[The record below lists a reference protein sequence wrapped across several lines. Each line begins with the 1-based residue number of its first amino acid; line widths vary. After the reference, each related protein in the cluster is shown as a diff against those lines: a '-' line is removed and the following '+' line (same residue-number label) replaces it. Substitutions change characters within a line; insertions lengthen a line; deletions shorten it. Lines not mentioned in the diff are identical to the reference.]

1 MSNDIEPRDRATE
14 FRRALV
20 ATADLAPYIRPRPSL
35 KLVVA
40 AVAAF
45 ALAGALTGGAIAT
58 ASMPDPPTVAAQAD
72 AASGAKSYVR
82 DLDGSLVGTPFVRS
96 ATGSTTIDLGPK
108 PADATG
114 LMEGF
119 SCFAPARFSWSL
131 GGKIVGSIDCTPNP
145 GGGASYFDLKNAG
158 SHTLTINALH
168 RGPFS
173 IWISWVHIPT
183 FSPSAAEKLA
193 LADHEVS
200 RDEEVAGF
208 DRYQG
213 CMGAL
218 GHSVPT
224 TTGAIV
230 PTEGYGSGDGSST
243 RCYFTQWE
251 AVDIQWQRQLMNT
264 DLGEKAVDA
273 CLATQGVTP
282 ASTPSARWDQLSQ
295 LVGIQTRCPWIG

>member
-72 AASGAKSYVR
+72 AAS
-82 DLDGSLVGTPFVRS
+82 
-96 ATGSTTIDLGPK
+96 
-108 PADATG
+108 